1 MIVKNGTT
9 FLKLALI
16 AGLVAVVG
24 EGVANAQSGDSAA
37 KLQVQLDALD
47 TMTDTVGPMR
57 SAATKRAELMK
68 AFVTETKRE
77 DAWKTWSS
85 EQKSPKFSGMTFD
98 EAYKQAVAQQKSK
111 GPQAPSTDEATLQRE
126 VEGQRELVQNE
137 WNELNRAH
145 ETVSMM
151 TAFLNSQNAMPEY
164 VEWAKSSAAERAKTM
179 DRPKATTDRQA
190 EGKTLTPEQR
200 AANIRKYQAR
210 QAHLRKYWDHYHFTF
225 GTTGVPPGGP
235 FRGNPQG
242 GSTVGEDA
250 NLVGDPNPY
259 IGGYPN
265 AAVDSAYYQGDYWGG
280 SWWNGYADPYY
291 DVHGYPQIWNRGRV
305 ENAYRR
311 ATNANPNLSM
321 RGAAARGMRGGG
333 RR

>member
-9 FLKLALI
+9 GVMLTLLVTLAVLLTTGD
-16 AGLVAVVG
+16 AHG
-24 EGVANAQSGDSAA
+24 QSGETSAQ
-37 KLQVQLDALD
+37 LQLRLDALY

-57 SAATKRAELMK
+57 ASATSRASLMK
-68 AFVTETKRE
+68 AFISETDRE
-77 DAWKTWSS
+77 AAWKTWSG
-85 EQKSPKFSGMTFD
+85 EQKPAKFNGMSFE
-98 EAYKQAVAQQKSK
+98 EAYKQAVAQQQSK
-111 GPQAPSTDEATLQRE
+111 GPVKTDGDQATLERE
-126 VEGQRELVQNE
+126 VAGQRELVENE

-145 ETVSMM
+145 EDVAKM
-151 TAFLNSQNAMPEY
+151 TTFLNDQKAMPTY
-164 VEWAKSSAAERAKTM
+164 IDWAKSTARKRAEDTP
-179 DRPKATTDRQA
+179 RPKPTLDPQ
-190 EGKTLTPEQR
+190 GQGQTLTPEQR
-200 AANIRKYQAR
+200 AANIKKYQAR
-210 QAHLRKYWDHYHFTF
+210 QAHLRKYWDHYHYTF

-265 AAVDSAYYQGDYWGG
+265 AAVDSANYRGDYWNG

-291 DVHGYPQIWNRGRV
+291 DVYGYPQAWNRGRA

-311 ATNANPNLSM
+311 ATNNHPNLST
-321 RGAAARGMRGGG
+321 RVRRGGVSG
-333 RR
+333 R